1 MSFDGF
7 QSINYNVERCEQ
19 TSEDEYHFYVKAER
33 EEYSNTG
40 YGLMDITAHKDE
52 KSKFGG
58 FIFDK
63 IEFTANK
70 TDDIEHDLSLIIQ
83 NMIKE
88 DGEISGLDSQYD
100 PIGVHEVAKFTND
113 QFLSY
118 ANRII
123 DVSSCIAKDKEYKEG
138 EGGYG
143 GHTLPKERF
152 IEICE
157 NTLGWKNGNLDI
169 SSLVEGNKAH
179 FYREDLDTISA
190 WFGVDM
196 MTVVQSADG
205 SVQINGTVRDYRKE
219 SDQYDYQYNPDPRV
233 VYSFT
238 ASGKA
243 DEKSELGTVIE
254 KVEVLELVSGTVD
267 SSPVQAEDQEPE
279 VDLDALLNEVD
290 TDYLLKLCTYLPVY
304 SSPDQISEE
313 DLYEVYYDAMQYCMQ
328 YHADLGEEYICDER
342 QIIPDD
348 QFITIESNGT
358 GSFSKT
364 SFDKFYD
371 WTGITRK
378 PEDLSGDV
386 YTYEDSVYYLMP
398 TDAWVNEVTCKIVG
412 KGYDKEKEEIL
423 INVEKT
429 KDNPMDPSD
438 EAVVTEETVV
448 VVPSNNILG
457 YQIERIDNG
466 YAKIENVVSEVN

>member
-1 MSFDGF
+1 MARFCENCGAELKENAKFCPKCGYRIPENDEILGNNEE
-7 QSINYNVERCEQ
+7 QSIEENARKKSEEMIGS
-19 TSEDEYHFYVKAER
+19 TSDTAVKKGAR
-33 EEYSNTG
+33 GTATKIIASIVAVALVGTG
-40 YGLMDITAHKDE
+40 VGAGYIAKHHKD
-52 KSKFGG
+52 
-58 FIFDK
+58 
-63 IEFTANK
+63 
-70 TDDIEHDLSLIIQ
+70 
-83 NMIKE
+83 
-88 DGEISGLDSQYD
+88 
-100 PIGVHEVAKFTND
+100 ND
-113 QFLSY
+113 QPEIVEEKQVE
-118 ANRII
+118 NPTE
-123 DVSSCIAKDKEYKEG
+123 DKNKE
-138 EGGYG
+138 E
-143 GHTLPKERF
+143 
-152 IEICE
+152 
-157 NTLGWKNGNLDI
+157 
-169 SSLVEGNKAH
+169 
-179 FYREDLDTISA
+179 
-190 WFGVDM
+190 
-196 MTVVQSADG
+196 
-205 SVQINGTVRDYRKE
+205 
-219 SDQYDYQYNPDPRV
+219 
-233 VYSFT
+233 
-238 ASGKA
+238 
-243 DEKSELGTVIE
+243 EK
-254 KVEVLELVSGTVD
+254 
-267 SSPVQAEDQEPE
+267 EPE
-279 VDLDALLNEVD
+279 VDLDAFLNEVD

-313 DLYEVYYDAMQYCMQ
+313 DLYEVYYNAMQYCMQ

-348 QFITIESNGT
+348 QFITIESNGI
-358 GSFSKT
+358 GNFSKT

-386 YTYEDSVYYLMP
+386 YTYDDSAYYLMP

>member
-1 MSFDGF
+1 M
-7 QSINYNVERCEQ
+7 
-19 TSEDEYHFYVKAER
+19 
-33 EEYSNTG
+33 
-40 YGLMDITAHKDE
+40 
-52 KSKFGG
+52 
-58 FIFDK
+58 
-63 IEFTANK
+63 
-70 TDDIEHDLSLIIQ
+70 
-83 NMIKE
+83 
-88 DGEISGLDSQYD
+88 
-100 PIGVHEVAKFTND
+100 
-113 QFLSY
+113 
-118 ANRII
+118 
-123 DVSSCIAKDKEYKEG
+123 
-138 EGGYG
+138 
-143 GHTLPKERF
+143 
-152 IEICE
+152 
-157 NTLGWKNGNLDI
+157 
-169 SSLVEGNKAH
+169 
-179 FYREDLDTISA
+179 
-190 WFGVDM
+190 
-196 MTVVQSADG
+196 
-205 SVQINGTVRDYRKE
+205 
-219 SDQYDYQYNPDPRV
+219 
-233 VYSFT
+233 
-238 ASGKA
+238 
-243 DEKSELGTVIE
+243 
-254 KVEVLELVSGTVD
+254 
-267 SSPVQAEDQEPE
+267 
-279 VDLDALLNEVD
+279 DLDALLNEVD

-348 QFITIESNGT
+348 QFVTIESNGT

-386 YTYEDSVYYLMP
+386 YTYDDSAYYLMP